1 MLQPYAQPR
10 SEDSV
15 GDWVENLFF
24 TDKNVFLY
32 KKFDLQPYTWR
43 HGLFLLSS
51 IALML
56 LIYMIPTT
64 NNFVLNILIKSFAFG
79 IAFYGLAYWI
89 NPAPEILN
97 FFNDLIKNKIPGFF
111 KRKS

>member
-32 KKFDLQPYTWR
+32 KKFFQQ
-43 HGLFLLSS
+43 LFHSMS
-51 IALML
+51 AHWESFKVNIFIKDISMQ
-56 LIYMIPTT
+56 
-64 NNFVLNILIKSFAFG
+64 VILI
-79 IAFYGLAYWI
+79 
-89 NPAPEILN
+89 
-97 FFNDLIKNKIPGFF
+97 
-111 KRKS
+111 